1 LVLAGDDDPLVP
13 VINAK
18 LMASL
23 IPEARL
29 HVLHDGHFF
38 LISSAAE
45 YTAVVREF
53 LNSEEAS

>member
-1 LVLAGDDDPLVP
+1 M
-13 VINAK
+13 INAK